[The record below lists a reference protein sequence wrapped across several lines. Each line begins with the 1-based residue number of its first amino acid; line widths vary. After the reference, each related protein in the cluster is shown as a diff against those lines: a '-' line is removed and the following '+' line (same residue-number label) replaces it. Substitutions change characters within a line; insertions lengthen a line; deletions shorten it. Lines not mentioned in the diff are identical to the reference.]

1 VQHTT
6 YSEHHFAFEDEASEE
21 EATKEEATEED
32 DLEVAL
38 EIELPPVGN
47 INVSEDAPT
56 NPFADDVHVE
66 DDSSNNDVL
75 GELPSGGDASVD
87 NDPYHKMLVESAIDY
102 SFADRLATSRVG
114 VQLP

>member
-1 VQHTT
+1 MRLL
-6 YSEHHFAFEDEASEE
+6 
-21 EATKEEATEED
+21 KKR
-32 DLEVAL
+32 
-38 EIELPPVGN
+38 LPKKRLPKKMIWKWLLKLN
-47 INVSEDAPT
+47 FNVSEDAPT

-102 SFADRLATSRVG
+102 SFADRLDYFSRGGPITMKIRAAVETCVLG
-114 VQLP
+114 KAGK